1 MGNCCCRQKSS
12 ASNGSRRTNASGHF
26 TYIGEPAVV
35 RDYGVNGTCDV
46 SSDNDDTGH
55 GEGQSRPTT
64 CSAAD
69 VRAFFA
75 VEPKE
80 NIDQDEYKQPPD
92 LVSSVGGTT
101 ERRFRLTAA
110 EPATDGQRDNNVPTK
125 TTTVFVKLNAAHNAP
140 SVQRANDAPSCQSAD
155 DGNSDDP
162 ETNRRGASK
171 TSYFSFSANAGC
183 VNEAFL
189 GDSPNKSHRVETSKR
204 GADTTSRSASQS
216 DDAHEQRQATF
227 SQSEKPGAN
236 QSQRQSPP
244 AIPALT
250 RHERLCDL
258 TAAPATHLVGGNNKN
273 SSPEGNCQ
281 FGTATNS
288 DVLSADTVSE
298 KSHKT
303 ALAQTGLAQ
312 IGGNLEYGQ
321 RTPEG
326 ACVLRRP
333 QDAERTLY
341 PMFDEDSSS
350 SEGVEADRDLNEIW
364 TVGACVLSQ
373 LLSFI
378 VLLFLLLLQLSVLCM
393 LSLGCR
399 CIHISGELT

>member
-1 MGNCCCRQKSS
+1 MGNCCCRHKSS
-12 ASNGSRRTNASGHF
+12 SSNGSRRTNAGGHF

-46 SSDNDDTGH
+46 SSDNADTGH
-55 GEGQSRPTT
+55 DECRSQPTA

-80 NIDQDEYKQPPD
+80 NIGQDEYKQPPD

-110 EPATDGQRDNNVPTK
+110 EPATEGQRDNNVPTK
-125 TTTVFVKLNAAHNAP
+125 TTTVFVQLNAAHNAP
-140 SVQRANDAPSCQSAD
+140 SAQCVSDAPSCTSAD
-155 DGNSDDP
+155 HGNSDDT
-162 ETNRRGASK
+162 ETNRRGAIK
-171 TSYFSFSANAGC
+171 TSHFLFSANAGC

-189 GDSPNKSHRVETSKR
+189 GDSPDKSHHVETSK
-204 GADTTSRSASQS
+204 GWADQTSLSASQS
-216 DDAHEQRQATF
+216 DDAHERKQQSPDIATF
-227 SQSEKPGAN
+227 SQSEQPGAN

-244 AIPALT
+244 GISALT
-250 RHERLCDL
+250 RNERLRDL
-258 TAAPATHLVGGNNKN
+258 TTAPVTHLVGGKNKN

-281 FGTATNS
+281 LRTETNS
-288 DVLSADTVSE
+288 DVLTADAVSE
-298 KSHKT
+298 RSHQA

-312 IGGNLEYGQ
+312 IGVNLEYGQ

-326 ACVLRRP
+326 ARELGRP
-333 QDAERTLY
+333 QDTERTLY
-341 PMFDEDSSS
+341 PMFDDDSSS

-364 TVGACVLSQ
+364 TVGACVLSHVVV
-373 LLSFI
+373 FVVVVTI
-378 VLLFLLLLQLSVLCM
+378 KRFLP
-393 LSLGCR
+393 SLGLR